1 MHGKITKNMPVFLK
15 NPYFC
20 SMLLEINNLYF
31 SHSQEKTLFQNFNL
45 KLDEGKIIALAGE
58 SGCGKST
65 LLSLIY
71 GLHDWN
77 QGEIL
82 FEGRKLMG
90 PKGNLVPGEAEMKFV
105 AQNFDL
111 MPYAT
116 VADNVGKF
124 ISNIN
129 LVKKKEKVLELLD
142 VVGLVEFAD
151 VLPKNL
157 SGGQQQRVAIARA
170 LSVLPKL
177 LLLDEPFSN
186 LDFARKIELREKL
199 FRYVKENNISLV
211 ISTHELQDIIAW
223 TDQII
228 VLQNGRLIQNN
239 SAEETYKNPYNPY
252 VAKLFGEVNI
262 FSENEISDLS
272 ISRFFY
278 YPHQIKTSENGFE
291 AEVLESR
298 FAGNH
303 YWNKIKFR
311 NREMVMFSTH
321 QLENSVQITFED

>member
-1 MHGKITKNMPVFLK
+1 
-15 NPYFC
+15 
-20 SMLLEINNLYF
+20 MLLEINHLNF
-31 SHSQEKTLFQNFNL
+31 SYSKEKPLFQNLNL
-45 KLDEGKIIALAGE
+45 GFEGGKIIALAGE

-71 GLHDWN
+71 GLLDWES
-77 QGEIL
+77 GDII
-82 FEGRKLMG
+82 FDGKKLLG

-116 VADNVGKF
+116 VAENVGKF

-129 LVKKKEKVLELLD
+129 LAKKKATVSELLE
-142 VVGLVEFAD
+142 VVGLEEFAPI
-151 VLPKNL
+151 LPKYL

-177 LLLDEPFSN
+177 LILDEPFSN
-186 LDFARKIELREKL
+186 LDFPRKIELREKL
-199 FRYVKENNISLV
+199 FRYVKQNNISLV
-211 ISTHELQDIIAW
+211 ISTHELQDIIPW
-223 TDQII
+223 LDEII
-228 VLQNGRLIQNN
+228 LLQNGKIVQKGNP
-239 SAEETYKNPYNPY
+239 EEAFKNPYNSY

-262 FSENEISDLS
+262 FSESEMQDFQISKFS
-272 ISRFFY
+272 Y
-278 YPHQIKTSENGFE
+278 YPKEIKISENGFE

-303 YWNKIKFR
+303 YWNKVRAKNKEIILYSDEKLNGTIAVSFG
-311 NREMVMFSTH
+311 
-321 QLENSVQITFED
+321 

>member
-1 MHGKITKNMPVFLK
+1 
-15 NPYFC
+15 
-20 SMLLEINNLYF
+20 MLLEINNLYF
-31 SHSQEKTLFQNFNL
+31 SHSQEKPLFQNLNL

-71 GLHDWN
+71 GLLDWN
-77 QGEIL
+77 EGEII
-82 FEGRKLMG
+82 FDGRKLMG
-90 PKGNLVPGEAEMKFV
+90 PKGNLVPGESDMKFV

-129 LVKKKEKVLELLD
+129 LAKKKEKVLELLD
-142 VVGLVEFAD
+142 VVGLVEFANI
-151 VLPKNL
+151 LPKYL

-199 FRYVKENNISLV
+199 FRYVKENNISLL
-211 ISTHELQDIIAW
+211 ISTHELQDIIPW

-228 VLQNGRLIQNN
+228 ILQNGRLIQNDT
-239 SAEETYKNPYNPY
+239 AEETYKNPYNPY

-262 FSENEISDLS
+262 FTEKEISELG
-272 ISRFFY
+272 IIRFSY
-278 YPHQIKTSENGFE
+278 YPHQIKISENGLP

-303 YWNKIKFR
+303 YWNKIRFK
-311 NREMVMFSTH
+311 NKEIVMFTNH
-321 QLENSVQITFED
+321 QLQDSIQIIFD

>member
-1 MHGKITKNMPVFLK
+1 
-15 NPYFC
+15 
-20 SMLLEINNLYF
+20 MLLEINNLYF
-31 SHSQEKTLFQNFNL
+31 SHSQEKPLFQNLNL

-77 QGEIL
+77 QGEIV
-82 FEGRKLMG
+82 FNGTKLLG
-90 PKGNLVPGEAEMKFV
+90 PKGNLVPGEADMKFV

-129 LVKKKEKVLELLD
+129 LAKKKETVLELLD
-142 VVGLVEFAD
+142 VVGLVEFAN

-199 FRYVKENNISLV
+199 FKYVKENNISLV

-223 TDQII
+223 TDQIV
-228 VLQNGRLIQNN
+228 VLQNGRLIQNDT
-239 SAEETYKNPYNPY
+239 AEETYKNPYNSY

-262 FSENEISDLS
+262 FSENEISELH
-272 ISRFFY
+272 ITKFFY
-278 YPHQIKTSENGFE
+278 YPHQIKISENGLE

-303 YWNKIKFR
+303 FWNKIKFK
-311 NREMVMFSTH
+311 NKEMVMFSNRK
-321 QLENSVQITFED
+321 LENLVKIAFE

>member
-1 MHGKITKNMPVFLK
+1 
-15 NPYFC
+15 
-20 SMLLEINNLYF
+20 MLLEINNLYF
-31 SHSQEKTLFQNFNL
+31 SHSQEKTLFQNFDL

-90 PKGNLVPGEAEMKFV
+90 PKGNLVPGEADMKFV

-129 LVKKKEKVLELLD
+129 LAKKKEKVLELLD

-228 VLQNGRLIQNN
+228 VLKNGRLIQNN
-239 SAEETYKNPYNPY
+239 SAEETYKNPYDPY

-262 FSENEISDLS
+262 FTDNEISELQ
-272 ISRFFY
+272 ISRSFY
-278 YPHQIKTSENGFE
+278 YPHQIKISENGFE

-303 YWNKIKFR
+303 YWNKIKFK
-311 NREMVMFSTH
+311 NREMVMFSDH
-321 QLENSVQITFED
+321 QLQKSVQITFEDQY

>member
-1 MHGKITKNMPVFLK
+1 
-15 NPYFC
+15 
-20 SMLLEINNLYF
+20 MLLEINHLNFSYSKEKPLFENLSLTF
-31 SHSQEKTLFQNFNL
+31 E
-45 KLDEGKIIALAGE
+45 EGKIIALAGE

-71 GLHDWN
+71 GLLDWES
-77 QGEIL
+77 GDII
-82 FEGRKLMG
+82 FDGKKLLG

-116 VADNVGKF
+116 VAENVGKF

-129 LVKKKEKVLELLD
+129 LAKKKETVSELLE
-142 VVGLVEFAD
+142 VVGLEEFAPI
-151 VLPKNL
+151 LPKYL

-177 LLLDEPFSN
+177 LILDEPFSN
-186 LDFARKIELREKL
+186 LDFPRKIELREKL
-199 FRYVKENNISLV
+199 FRYVKQNNISLV
-211 ISTHELQDIIAW
+211 ISTHELQDIIPW
-223 TDQII
+223 LDEII
-228 VLQNGRLIQNN
+228 VLQNGKIVQKGNP
-239 SAEETYKNPYNPY
+239 EEAFKNPYNSY

-262 FSENEISDLS
+262 FSESEMQDFQISKFS
-272 ISRFFY
+272 Y
-278 YPHQIKTSENGFE
+278 YPREIKISENGFE

-303 YWNKIKFR
+303 YWNKVRVKNKEIILYSDEKLNGTIPVSFG
-311 NREMVMFSTH
+311 
-321 QLENSVQITFED
+321 